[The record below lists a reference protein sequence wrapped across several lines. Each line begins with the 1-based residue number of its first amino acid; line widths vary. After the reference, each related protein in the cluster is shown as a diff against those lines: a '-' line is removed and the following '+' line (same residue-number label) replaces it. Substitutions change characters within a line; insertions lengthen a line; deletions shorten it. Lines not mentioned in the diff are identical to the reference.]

1 MDNLH
6 FLLVGTHA
14 QMLTILQRVISQREG
29 WRATSCTGF
38 EILKTALFFEECD
51 VVLLSSGISSDEEQA
66 IQMYVLQHYP
76 SIKVIVHYGGGSGLL
91 FNEVQQ
97 AFEMDKF

>member
-1 MDNLH
+1 MDDLH

-38 EILKTALFFEECD
+38 ETLKTALFFETYD
-51 VVLLSSGISSDEEQA
+51 VVLLSSGISSDEEHT
-66 IQMYVLQHYP
+66 IQMYVAQHYP
-76 SIKVIVHYGGGSGLL
+76 SIRVIVHYGGGSGLL

-97 AFEMDKF
+97 AFSSDF

>member
-1 MDNLH
+1 MDDLH
-6 FLLVGTHA
+6 FLLVGTNV
-14 QMLTILQRVISQREG
+14 QMLTVLKRVIAQRKG
-29 WRATSCTGF
+29 WQAITCKSF
-38 EILKTALFFEECD
+38 EALKTALFFEECD